1 MLAPARAPA
10 APARPSPPTAPPPR
24 ASAPRARRP
33 RRGLVRALARQGA
46 DDGWYAAPATANF
59 VDVRSEDE
67 LRHVMRT
74 CYGNERASTL
84 LVVEFYARW
93 CNSCRRLYPRLCKL
107 AAQEQD
113 VLFVKIDFDA
123 CKDLCRA
130 LGVHKLP
137 YFHLYN
143 GSGARLADFSA
154 SLDPAKF
161 QRLTDAID
169 ANRALRCAVNPA
181 ASVADAALASV
192 ADAEPAEPAASA
204 ETRTRITKSAS
215 PALVKLHRVTFVWR
229 GGGEDVMLAGDVAG
243 GWTHQIAMTRVDS
256 DDARADARG
265 QRSPPTNGP
274 RFVDARDDGSA
285 RVPPPLDS
293 PATHACACVLPT
305 GTYRFKFIVD
315 GAWRVSG
322 AYPAVADA
330 DGNVNNELA
339 VGAAHWPFEWVRAPA
354 FAGSRSDGLG
364 ESSDGDYPGPPG
376 RANDCVPVAIESR
389 AASEEELRRERAE
402 ASASVRDA
410 FRSKRRGPGASKSSL
425 GSGGSSDGGLGG
437 ASSSSALAAP
447 VSPGV
452 AKAEAAEARR
462 QSRSFDPDY
471 RPPPSKAVA
480 PPKAAARTR
489 TNAEGDSDSDDSSP
503 GASGG
508 GAANP
513 ANPAN
518 QSNASEWPKKISAG
532 GRASFS
538 TKSERERRIADET
551 AQAFRALKFQR
562 EEAARQRKLR
572 SAAGDDGTASPGGG
586 ENPDAGGGLEGR
598 LARIERI
605 LEDAGL
611 GDDQDRWLSEG

>member
-1 MLAPARAPA
+1 MCHKASRSAAPSRPLHAGAGARSGGARAPL
-10 APARPSPPTAPPPR
+10 PPTAPPPR
-24 ASAPRARRP
+24 VRPRARRP
-33 RRGLVRALARQGA
+33 RRGLVRALARRGA
-46 DDGWYAAPATANF
+46 DDGWYDAPATANF

-293 PATHACACVLPT
+293 PATHARVRPADRDVPVQVH
-305 GTYRFKFIVD
+305 RRRR
-315 GAWRVSG
+315 GAS
-322 AYPAVADA
+322 PARTPPSPARTA
-330 DGNVNNELA
+330 TSTTARRRRRALA
-339 VGAAHWPFEWVRAPA
+339 VRVGEGARFRRVPVRRP
-354 FAGSRSDGLG
+354 R

-402 ASASVRDA
+402 AARASGTRSGVAAGPGRVQVVVRERGIERRGSGRRVLLLRAGGAGVARGGEGGGGGGEAAESVLRSRLPPPALEGGGPSEGGGADEDERGGG
-410 FRSKRRGPGASKSSL
+410 FRFRRFVSRGFRGRGGESGESGESVECVGVAQENIRGGTRVLLDEERARASDRGRDGAGVSRAQVPARGGGEATETSKRRGGRR
-425 GSGGSSDGGLGG
+425 DRF
-437 ASSSSALAAP
+437 
-447 VSPGV
+447 
-452 AKAEAAEARR
+452 AR
-462 QSRSFDPDY
+462 
-471 RPPPSKAVA
+471 
-480 PPKAAARTR
+480 
-489 TNAEGDSDSDDSSP
+489 
-503 GASGG
+503 
-508 GAANP
+508 
-513 ANPAN
+513 
-518 QSNASEWPKKISAG
+518 
-532 GRASFS
+532 GR
-538 TKSERERRIADET
+538 
-551 AQAFRALKFQR
+551 
-562 EEAARQRKLR
+562 
-572 SAAGDDGTASPGGG
+572 
-586 ENPDAGGGLEGR
+586 
-598 LARIERI
+598 
-605 LEDAGL
+605 
-611 GDDQDRWLSEG
+611 